1 MPKIEL
7 DRLKK
12 IIREEL
18 ATKLNEGEDHNA
30 ASKQMSSATK
40 LLGAVE
46 TFKNDASV
54 KAKAEVGKLL
64 EDLEKLLNRII
75 GSPMQYVDTTQPPQS
90 KGKKVTLKSTGA
102 GEKIV

>member
-18 ATKLNEGEDHNA
+18 ATKLNEGEDHNV

-46 TFKNDASV
+46 TFKNDASA

-75 GSPMQYVDTTQPPQS
+75 GSPMQYVDTTKPPQLQ
-90 KGKKVTLKSTGA
+90 GKKVTLKSTGA
-102 GEKIV
+102 GEKTV